1 MALTQCTK
9 CLEKVDSTSRAC
21 PNCGVYLGS
30 KRPFKV
36 VLYIIILLIAIP
48 LITDLDKINTYFSSL
63 DMEKSET
70 VPDSQLAHH
79 VVKQAINSIEI
90 KPTWDKIEVRE
101 VKKTKYA
108 LTLWYN
114 QVPKSIEVI
123 EEDTKLIASAILK
136 TLNDSDINPEVEN
149 VALVVNGQIRM
160 KNKTGAELDYLFGYT
175 YYNYRTDGLIFEIYK
190 E

>member
-1 MALTQCTK
+1 MALIRCTK
-9 CLEKVDSTSRAC
+9 CLEKVDSASRAC
-21 PNCGVYLGS
+21 PNCGVYLAP
-30 KRPFKV
+30 KKTLKI
-36 VLYIIILLIAIP
+36 VLYIIISLIAIP
-48 LITDLDKINTYFSSL
+48 LITDLDKIKNHIAGFDLSKTESL
-63 DMEKSET
+63 
-70 VPDSQLAHH
+70 PDSQLAHH
-79 VVKQAINSIEI
+79 VIKQAINSIEI

-101 VKKTKYA
+101 VRKTQYA

-136 TLNDSDINPEVEN
+136 TLTDSDINPEAEN
-149 VALVVNGQIRM
+149 VALVVNGQIKM

-175 YYNYRTDGLIFEIYK
+175 YYNYRTDRLIFEIYK